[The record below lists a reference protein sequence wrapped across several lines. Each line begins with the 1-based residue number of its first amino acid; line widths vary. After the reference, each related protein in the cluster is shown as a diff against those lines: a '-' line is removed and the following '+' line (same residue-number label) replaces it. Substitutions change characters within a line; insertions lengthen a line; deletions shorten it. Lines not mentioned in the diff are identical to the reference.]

1 MEQYS
6 KERLEI
12 SLISKS
18 YINNKRIIRESE
30 ENIIKRNYEDLRVC
44 HRIVDHIES
53 VTSTLDEKERLIIE
67 NEVINGQSGKW
78 YTEYFSA
85 PTYYRQRRKAYKS
98 FLRCLEK

>member
-1 MEQYS
+1 MKQYS

-30 ENIIKRNYEDLRVC
+30 ENIIRRNYEDLRVC

-53 VTSTLDEKERLIIE
+53 VANTLDEKERLIIE
-67 NEVINGQSGKW
+67 NEVMNGQSGKW
-78 YTEYFSA
+78 YTSYFSA